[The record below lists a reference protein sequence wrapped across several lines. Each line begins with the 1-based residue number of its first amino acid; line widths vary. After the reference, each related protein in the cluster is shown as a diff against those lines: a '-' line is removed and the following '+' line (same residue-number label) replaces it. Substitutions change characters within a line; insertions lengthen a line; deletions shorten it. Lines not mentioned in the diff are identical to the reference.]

1 MTKDCH
7 SVDKKGVDGVGT
19 TADWMDVKLVG
30 VRVVEKA
37 AKLADCLAKKL
48 DLLKADLMVLLTVDW
63 TVLLLDS
70 K

>member
-7 SVDKKGVDGVGT
+7 SADKKGVDGVGT

-37 AKLADCLAKKL
+37 AKLADSLAKKL